1 MSRDQGAIGRRTF
14 FKVLGVGAAAAT
26 GVVPLSARAAPGK
39 QDKETPGK
47 APAVLVDTTRC
58 MGCRTC
64 EVSCAEANDLPKPN
78 LDEDVFGKGVRET
91 TDTQRTVVN
100 LFKTDKG
107 EVYAKK
113 QCMHCQQPACA
124 SACLT
129 KAMYKTD
136 DGPVIWRGNKCMGC
150 RFCMVSCPFD
160 VPKFEYNSWNP
171 KINKCTMCYERV
183 EQGRKPACVQN
194 CPFDALT
201 FGTRDQ
207 LLQEAH
213 ARIAANPEQYH
224 PAIYG
229 EREAGG
235 TNWLYLSSVPFEQIG
250 LNTAVGETPY
260 PEFAKPFLYTVPLVL
275 TLGPAFML
283 GLNAAT
289 KPEPEKQEEEA
300 SDGKHHL
307 PGRDVA

>member
-39 QDKETPGK
+39 QDEETPGK

-64 EVSCAEANDLPKPN
+64 EVACAEENGLPKPN

-91 TDTQRTVVN
+91 SDTQRTVVN

-107 EVYAKK
+107 EIYAKK

-129 KAMYKTD
+129 KAMLKTD
-136 DGPVIWRGNKCMGC
+136 DGPVIWRGEKCMGC

-160 VPKFEYNSWNP
+160 VPKFEYHSWNP

-183 EQGRKPACVQN
+183 QQGRKPACVQN

-201 FGTRDQ
+201 FGTREE
-207 LLQEAH
+207 LLLEAH
-213 ARIAANPEQYH
+213 ARIAGNPGQYH

-235 TNWLYLSSVPFEQIG
+235 TNWLYLAQVPFEQIG
-250 LNTAVGETPY
+250 FRTDVGETAY
-260 PEFAKPFLYTVPLVL
+260 PEFAKPFLYSVPLVL

-283 GLNAAT
+283 GLNRAT
-289 KPEPEKQEEEA
+289 KPEPGKQEEEA